1 MGARLSRPLLP
12 PTKGRFSLTFFMNC
26 VVSVQ
31 IPRELF
37 KAEGYAHK
45 EALFGIPVY
54 GGFIAEKLYYSSST
68 FLCSAPTADE
78 ASKHPQKHRE
88 AARLSRLGPSR
99 PYKYLYCPANCFVVV
114 MWSR

>member
-1 MGARLSRPLLP
+1 
-12 PTKGRFSLTFFMNC
+12 MNC

-78 ASKHPQKHRE
+78 ASKHFQTNTERPPVS
-88 AARLSRLGPSR
+88 AGWARLDHISISLLP
-99 PYKYLYCPANCFVVV
+99 C
-114 MWSR
+114 